1 MNENIALSL
10 LNYEKDFVSFQKQLP
25 KLRET
30 NPNEFIAI
38 KDDKVIS
45 SGNSVETIVDQLN
58 SKGIEPSGTIIEF
71 VSKDIIRVIV

>member
-10 LNYEKDFVSFQKQLP
+10 LNYEKDFISFQKQLP

-30 NPNEFIAI
+30 NPNEFIAF
-38 KDDKVIS
+38 KDGKIIS
-45 SGNSVETIVDQLN
+45 SGNSVEIVVEQLN